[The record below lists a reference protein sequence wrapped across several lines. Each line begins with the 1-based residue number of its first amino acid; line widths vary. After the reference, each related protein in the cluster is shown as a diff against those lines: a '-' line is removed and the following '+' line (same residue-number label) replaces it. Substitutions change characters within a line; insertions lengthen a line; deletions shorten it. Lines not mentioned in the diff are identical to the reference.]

1 MPPSGD
7 SMDSS
12 TTSVIPQILAQLPVL
27 VALLA
32 ASAFCSASEAALFS
46 LSWVQ
51 RKKLNPQRA
60 SDERI

>member
-46 LSWVQ
+46 D
-51 RKKLNPQRA
+51 RK
-60 SDERI
+60 SVV